1 MQPSCGRG
9 ARAGRPTVAGEVA
22 AADAAVVRA
31 LGDGRPLRAV
41 HAGGDVV
48 EGDVLVPRHGRQL
61 ALVAREARVGHDV
74 LVVPA
79 RANQSHDVQQQC
91 QVNRHQSKR

>member
-1 MQPSCGRG
+1 M
-9 ARAGRPTVAGEVA
+9 A

-61 ALVAREARVGHDV
+61 ALVAREAGVGDDV

-79 RANQSHDVQQQC
+79 RANQSPHVQQQC
-91 QVNRHQSKR
+91 QINRYRLKW